1 MIVTLDQAIEI
12 HAKAALY
19 RAGKA
24 ASKQTLELAE
34 RYRQRGD
41 MTSFETWKKVSDRIT
56 ELDTQTSQPLRRQ
69 A

>member
-41 MTSFETWKKVSDRIT
+41 MTSFETWKKVSDRIA
-56 ELDTQTSQPLRRQ
+56 ELDTQTSHPLRRQ